1 MAYLHEDKELFKN
14 AIDLASSQFGIL
26 PPIVEKDYYVTMVL
40 RELSAHVPF
49 IVFKGGTSL
58 SKCHKVIKRFSEDID
73 ITTDTE
79 ISQGQKKALKEAI
92 KDTAGTLGM
101 IIPNMGQ
108 TRSRRSY
115 NRYILEYPSVVQQP
129 DEDIS
134 ASVLL
139 ETSFAEVSFPTVIL
153 PVSSYVGQ
161 MIETEAPDRL
171 NDFMIEPFQ
180 MKIQGI
186 DRTLIDKIFAICDY
200 YMQGKIEKHSRHI
213 YDIHKLLALVRQDQ
227 SFTDLV
233 KEVRFERAK
242 NPICPSAQPD
252 IDIRKLLNEIVES
265 EAYKADYN
273 SITSKILFENV
284 SYEEAIKAVKRIAD
298 ANLFDL

>member
-1 MAYLHEDKELFKN
+1 MAYLHEDKELFEN
-14 AIDLASSQFGIL
+14 AINLASSQFGIL

-40 RELSAHVPF
+40 RELSSSVPF

-58 SKCHKVIKRFSEDID
+58 SKCHQVIKRFSEDID

-92 KDTAGTLGM
+92 IDAAGALGM
-101 IIPNMGQ
+101 KIPNIGQ

-115 NRYILEYPSVVQQP
+115 NRYILEYPSVVHQP
-129 DEDIS
+129 DEGIS

-161 MIETEAPDRL
+161 MIETEAPERL
-171 NDFMIEPFQ
+171 NDFMVEPFQ
-180 MKIQGI
+180 MKIQRI
-186 DRTLIDKIFAICDY
+186 DRTLIDKVFAICDY
-200 YMQGKIEKHSRHI
+200 YMQGKIERHSRHI
-213 YDIHKLLALVRQDQ
+213 YDIHKLLALVRLDQ
-227 SFTDLV
+227 NFTNLIT
-233 KEVRFERAK
+233 EVRSERAK

-252 IDIRKLLNEIVES
+252 IDIKKLLNEIVES
-265 EAYKADYN
+265 EAYRSDYN

-284 SYEEAIKAVKRIAD
+284 AYEEAIKAVKRIAD
-298 ANLFDL
+298 ANLFEI

>member
-92 KDTAGTLGM
+92 IDAAGALGM
-101 IIPNMGQ
+101 KIPNVGQ

-161 MIETEAPDRL
+161 MIETEAPERL
-171 NDFMIEPFQ
+171 NDFMVEPFQ
-180 MKIQGI
+180 MKIQRI
-186 DRTLIDKIFAICDY
+186 DRTLIDKVFAICDY
-200 YMQGKIEKHSRHI
+200 YMQGKIERHSRHI
-213 YDIHKLLALVRQDQ
+213 YDIHKLLALVRLDQ
-227 SFTDLV
+227 NFTDLV
-233 KEVRFERAK
+233 KEVRSERSK

-252 IDIRKLLNEIVES
+252 IDIKKLLNEIVES
-265 EAYKADYN
+265 EAYRSDYN
-273 SITSKILFENV
+273 SITSKILFEYV
-284 SYEEAIKAVKRIAD
+284 SYEEAIKSVKRIANAD
-298 ANLFDL
+298 LFVL